1 MKTLFSIWLCR
12 DGVSSTK
19 SKYKKSSAA
28 ANENAVFNLAMPGRS
43 IFDEVKVRKSSKAA
57 YETTAS
63 NLAVPERSI
72 FDEVKVRKVE
82 QAANENAVFNLAVP
96 GRGIFDKIQDH
107 KIMKRQTR
115 RQTTQRQNLQPGLYK
130 ALNSNQ
136 KTLTYKDIRRKS
148 RKTDLFDSVSTREE
162 QSGWNKKSQNRTCGK

>member
-1 MKTLFSIWLCR
+1 MKSLFSIWLCR
-12 DGVSSTK
+12 DGVSSMKSKFENRAKRHMKPQLPIWLCRNGVSSTK
-19 SKYKKSSAA
+19 SKL
-28 ANENAVFNLAMPGRS
+28 E
-43 IFDEVKVRKSSKAA
+43 
-57 YETTAS
+57 
-63 NLAVPERSI
+63 
-72 FDEVKVRKVE
+72 KVE

-107 KIMKRQTR
+107 KIMKRQAR